1 MNAGI
6 DTRRLR
12 ALAGMGIDV
21 WVRRH
26 RVASVPSA
34 EAAPATRERQRAT
47 VRETPAPRRE
57 AASPTPTPSAAVVDA
72 PTTWTAIAVG
82 RVVLIARCD
91 TPQDRRFAQDLVLA
105 VAGYP
110 QDAPTLV
117 TFVPTRAAGD
127 ETAAFARGQID
138 RRRAECAIVSRSAA
152 AALALPVDDAVEI
165 GVTKLNGARCFVVA
179 ELAALRSNPD
189 AKRNLWR
196 ALSQRG

>member
-1 MNAGI
+1 
-6 DTRRLR
+6 
-12 ALAGMGIDV
+12 MGIDV

-26 RVASVPSA
+26 RAASVPSVD
-34 EAAPATRERQRAT
+34 AAPATRERERAT
-47 VRETPAPRRE
+47 VREKPAPKLE
-57 AASPTPTPSAAVVDA
+57 AATAAPTPPTATDDA

-110 QDAPTLV
+110 QEAPALV
-117 TFVPTRAAGD
+117 TFAPMRVTGD

-138 RRRAECAIVSRSAA
+138 RRRAECAIVSRSVA

-179 ELAALRSNPD
+179 EIAALRPYPD

-196 ALSQRG
+196 ALSQRP